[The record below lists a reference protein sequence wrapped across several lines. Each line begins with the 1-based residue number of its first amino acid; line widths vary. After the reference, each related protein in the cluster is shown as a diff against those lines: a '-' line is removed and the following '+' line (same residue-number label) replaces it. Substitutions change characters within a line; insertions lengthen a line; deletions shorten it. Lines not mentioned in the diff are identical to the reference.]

1 MVQHSAA
8 VSIAQSHRLIW
19 AAAAAGLVLGGVV
32 TGFLLRQPQKIADV
46 PTAPKKSIA
55 ASPVTLRELP
65 TSESRRMAE
74 IIAQVQ
80 REYVDEVTP
89 DRLLEQA
96 MRGMVG
102 SLDPYSAYLDRRE
115 YEELRRGAAG
125 SYPGIGIEVS
135 AEGDGIKVVRSLADS
150 PAARAGIRGGDVIL
164 QIDDEPVGSNV
175 NAALEQMRGPPGS
188 LVRLTLRRAE
198 SAELVSVALERAK
211 VEVHSVTG
219 ELLEPGF
226 AYVRIASFSE
236 TTRKDFE
243 KILRELTATGRLR
256 GLVLDVRHNPGGVLE
271 AAVEVADT
279 LLDTGNIVS
288 ATGRTAEANF
298 RMDATRG
305 QLLEGVPLVLL
316 INGASASAAEI
327 LAGALKDNGRAR
339 LVGRRTYGKGV
350 VQSVLPLADGRAL
363 KLTTS
368 RYVTPAG
375 VSIDET
381 GIEPDVLLP
390 GVDMAPLAARDDAEV
405 KLALRSLRE
414 PTNTRGKERR

>member
-1 MVQHSAA
+1 M
-8 VSIAQSHRLIW
+8 SIAQSHRLVW
-19 AAAAAGLVLGGVV
+19 LAAAAGVV
-32 TGFLLRQPQKIADV
+32 VGAAATWLISWPMEENV
-46 PTAPKKSIA
+46 EVSTPSNNSSKKSN
-55 ASPVTLRELP
+55 SDRPLTVRELP
-65 TSESRRMAE
+65 ASESRRIAE

-80 REYVDEVTP
+80 REYVDDVSP

-102 SLDPYSAYLDRRE
+102 GLDPYSAYLDRRE

-164 QIDDEPVGSNV
+164 QIDNEPVGSNV

-211 VEVHSVTG
+211 VEVHSVSG
-219 ELLEPGF
+219 EMLESGF

-236 TTRKDFE
+236 TTRKDFD
-243 KILRELTATGRLR
+243 KVLRDLSSSGPLR
-256 GLVLDVRHNPGGVLE
+256 GVVLDVRHNPGGVLE
-271 AAVEVADT
+271 AAVEVADA
-279 LLDTGNIVS
+279 LLDSGNIVS

-298 RMDATRG
+298 RMNASQG

-390 GVDMAPLAARDDAEV
+390 GADVMPIAAREDAEV
-405 KLALRSLRE
+405 KLALRTLRE
-414 PTNTRGKERR
+414 PTVTRANERR

>member
-1 MVQHSAA
+1 M
-8 VSIAQSHRLIW
+8 SIAQSPRLIW
-19 AAAAAGLVLGGVV
+19 LAAAVGVAVGAAATWLIS
-32 TGFLLRQPQKIADV
+32 R
-46 PTAPKKSIA
+46 PTEETVEVSTPSKKSTA
-55 ASPVTLRELP
+55 DKPLTVRELP
-65 TSESRRMAE
+65 ASESRRIAE

-80 REYVDEVTP
+80 REYVDDVPP

-96 MRGMVG
+96 MRGMIG
-102 SLDPYSAYLDRRE
+102 GLDPYSAYLDRRE

-135 AEGDGIKVVRSLADS
+135 AEGEGIKVVRSLADS

-164 QIDDEPVGSNV
+164 QIDNEPVGSNV

-211 VEVHSVTG
+211 VEVHSVSG
-219 ELLEPGF
+219 EILEPGF

-236 TTRKDFE
+236 TTRKDFD
-243 KILRELTATGRLR
+243 KVLRELSASGPLR
-256 GLVLDVRHNPGGVLE
+256 GVVLDVRHNPGGVLE
-271 AAVEVADT
+271 AAVEVADA
-279 LLDTGNIVS
+279 LLDSGNIVS

-298 RMDATRG
+298 RMDASQG
-305 QLLEGVPLVLL
+305 QLLEGVPIVLL

-390 GVDMAPLAARDDAEV
+390 GADVMPIAARDDTEV
-405 KLALRSLRE
+405 KLALRTLRD
-414 PTNTRGKERR
+414 PTLSRTKERR

>member
-19 AAAAAGLVLGGVV
+19 VAAAAGLVLGGAV
-32 TGFLLRQPQKIADV
+32 TGLLLRQPQKTADV
-46 PTAPKKSIA
+46 PTTPKKSIA
-55 ASPVTLRELP
+55 SSPVTLRELP
-65 TSESRRMAE
+65 ASESRRMAE

-135 AEGDGIKVVRSLADS
+135 AEGEGIKVVRSLADS

-164 QIDDEPVGSNV
+164 QIDNEPVGSNV

-390 GVDMAPLAARDDAEV
+390 GVDMTPLAARDDAEV

-414 PTNTRGKERR
+414 PANTRGKERR

>member
-1 MVQHSAA
+1 VEET
-8 VSIAQSHRLIW
+8 VDL
-19 AAAAAGLVLGGVV
+19 
-32 TGFLLRQPQKIADV
+32 
-46 PTAPKKSIA
+46 PTSSKKSTA
-55 ASPVTLRELP
+55 DKPLTVRELP
-65 TSESRRMAE
+65 ASESRRIAE

-102 SLDPYSAYLDRRE
+102 GLDPYSAYLDRRE
-115 YEELRRGAAG
+115 YEELRRSAAG

-135 AEGDGIKVVRSLADS
+135 AESEGIKVVRSLADS

-164 QIDDEPVGSNV
+164 QIDNEPVGRNV
-175 NAALEQMRGPPGS
+175 SAALEQMRGPPGS

-211 VEVHSVTG
+211 VEVHSVSG
-219 ELLEPGF
+219 EMLESGF

-236 TTRKDFE
+236 TTRKDFD
-243 KILRELTATGRLR
+243 KVLGELSMTGRLR
-256 GLVLDVRHNPGGVLE
+256 GVVLDVRHNPGGVLE
-271 AAVEVADT
+271 AAVEVADA
-279 LLDTGNIVS
+279 LLDSGNIVS

-298 RMDATRG
+298 RMDASRG

-390 GVDMAPLAARDDAEV
+390 GADVMPIAAREDAEV
-405 KLALRSLRE
+405 KLALRTLRE
-414 PTNTRGKERR
+414 PTVTRANERR

>member
-19 AAAAAGLVLGGVV
+19 VAAAAGLVLGGAV
-32 TGFLLRQPQKIADV
+32 TGLLLRQPQKTADV
-46 PTAPKKSIA
+46 PTTPKKSIA

-65 TSESRRMAE
+65 ASESRRMAE

-135 AEGDGIKVVRSLADS
+135 AEGEGIKVVRSLADS

-164 QIDDEPVGSNV
+164 QIDNEPVGSNV

-390 GVDMAPLAARDDAEV
+390 GVDMTPLAARDDAEV

-414 PTNTRGKERR
+414 PANTRGKERR

>member
-1 MVQHSAA
+1 
-8 VSIAQSHRLIW
+8 
-19 AAAAAGLVLGGVV
+19 
-32 TGFLLRQPQKIADV
+32 
-46 PTAPKKSIA
+46 
-55 ASPVTLRELP
+55 
-65 TSESRRMAE
+65 
-74 IIAQVQ
+74 
-80 REYVDEVTP
+80 
-89 DRLLEQA
+89 
-96 MRGMVG
+96 
-102 SLDPYSAYLDRRE
+102 
-115 YEELRRGAAG
+115 
-125 SYPGIGIEVS
+125 
-135 AEGDGIKVVRSLADS
+135 
-150 PAARAGIRGGDVIL
+150 
-164 QIDDEPVGSNV
+164 SNV